1 MNEVETFKDKKA
13 FILLILL
20 QVYMNDSIQAYHKSL
35 GSQIPFW
42 VPLFEDEN
50 VRLTYI
56 VSPCDIVKRRIGL
69 DMALKIDIRSLEDVF
84 RVQAATKGYNSPRYI
99 CKRRGRKE
107 VIKNRMDFRFYSL
120 ALQTWLVSMQTVMI
134 SDSFSGKLKIPF
146 ASVRVNLLSN
156 LQWTLIMYPS
166 SLTRS
171 GKYSLVALQ
180 TMYFPL
186 SSGLATNLMTDEV
199 HSSCP
204 LLSSASLESEVVA
217 EATSNSRLSMNQRK
231 RGIGREPWHRHSNVD
246 SLPAEKALLRSPVIV
261 TAKGGTEKQEKKWI
275 NFNNFF
281 AHNIEF
287 NLALST
293 RLEMALLSRF

>member
-1 MNEVETFKDKKA
+1 MFLGFKLRPKVTTA
-13 FILLILL
+13 
-20 QVYMNDSIQAYHKSL
+20 L
-35 GSQIPFW
+35 GTS
-42 VPLFEDEN
+42 V
-50 VRLTYI
+50 
-56 VSPCDIVKRRIGL
+56 
-69 DMALKIDIRSLEDVF
+69 
-84 RVQAATKGYNSPRYI
+84 KGYWEKGGHKKSNGFSSILKLLASKHDRLA
-99 CKRRGRKE
+99 CKLSW
-107 VIKNRMDFRFYSL
+107 FL
-120 ALQTWLVSMQTVMI
+120 TV
-134 SDSFSGKLKIPF
+134 FPVENWKFLLL
-146 ASVRVNLLSN
+146 RVNLLSN

-199 HSSCP
+199 HSPCP
-204 LLSSASLESEVVA
+204 LLSASESEVEA

-231 RGIGREPWHRHSNVD
+231 TGIGREPWHRHSNVD

>member
-1 MNEVETFKDKKA
+1 
-13 FILLILL
+13 
-20 QVYMNDSIQAYHKSL
+20 
-35 GSQIPFW
+35 
-42 VPLFEDEN
+42 
-50 VRLTYI
+50 
-56 VSPCDIVKRRIGL
+56 
-69 DMALKIDIRSLEDVF
+69 
-84 RVQAATKGYNSPRYI
+84 
-99 CKRRGRKE
+99 
-107 VIKNRMDFRFYSL
+107 
-120 ALQTWLVSMQTVMI
+120 
-134 SDSFSGKLKIPF
+134 
-146 ASVRVNLLSN
+146 
-156 LQWTLIMYPS
+156 MYPS

-261 TAKGGTEKQEKKWI
+261 TAKGGTERRI

-281 AHNIEF
+281 A
-287 NLALST
+287 
-293 RLEMALLSRF
+293 